1 MQSPP
6 VANLDRLFIL
16 SSVRDPN
23 PSTLIIDK
31 MTAIACWKNIEP
43 VIVITKD
50 DLGDTSEL
58 RDIYEKAGIPF
69 FSVSSRDGRG
79 ADEVKAMLSGHISA
93 FAGNTGVGKSSLL
106 NLIAPELSL
115 KTGEI
120 SDKLGRGR
128 HTTRAVELYKLCG
141 GYVADTPGF
150 SSLTGENS
158 EIIPVDELPFCFPE
172 FEKQLGKCKFT
183 SCRHINDKGCEIAA
197 AVEAGEISES
207 RHNSY
212 IALYNEAKDIKEW
225 EKK

>member
-1 MQSPP
+1 MGDEVDILIGEDGANNTIEKIYPRRSELMRPP

-93 FAGNTGVGKSSLL
+93 L
-106 NLIAPELSL
+106 
-115 KTGEI
+115 
-120 SDKLGRGR
+120 
-128 HTTRAVELYKLCG
+128 RAIR
-141 GYVADTPGF
+141 A
-150 SSLTGENS
+150 
-158 EIIPVDELPFCFPE
+158 
-172 FEKQLGKCKFT
+172 
-183 SCRHINDKGCEIAA
+183 
-197 AVEAGEISES
+197 
-207 RHNSY
+207 
-212 IALYNEAKDIKEW
+212 
-225 EKK
+225 